1 MTHQPYKTL
10 ISITCLLSLVICLC
24 LFMPAGAETQFKII
38 TLQHRFAEEIL
49 PAIQPLVGDD
59 GTATAMQNN
68 LIVRTSRKNMAEI
81 EQIVSSMDTVRQ
93 NLKITIRRNN
103 KNDIG
108 QKRTKITGRKRIGNV
123 TVETGGGRIN
133 SPDVMA
139 LDIENYESKSNL
151 SSEQFIRVADG
162 ELAFISVGQSIPY
175 TQEWINLTNR
185 YIGIQRSTA
194 FVNID
199 TGFTVRLRT
208 IGNPSTIDN
217 PGTIDNTTTIDNK
230 VQLEITPRFSQLN
243 RNGFIDFTTLTT
255 TIQVNRG
262 EWFDI
267 ADTMQQKDEVS
278 YAILNWQS
286 KNQSVNDQLLIR
298 VE

>member
-10 ISITCLLSLVICLC
+10 ISITCLLSLVICMC

-49 PAIQPLVGDD
+49 PAIKPLVGDD

-68 LIVRTSRKNMAEI
+68 LIVRTSRDNMAEI

-103 KNDIG
+103 KSDIG
-108 QKRTKITGRKRIGNV
+108 EKRTEITGRKRIGNV
-123 TVETGGGRIN
+123 TVETSSKRIN
-133 SPDVMA
+133 TPNSMA
-139 LDIENYESKSNL
+139 LDVENYQSKSNS

-217 PGTIDNTTTIDNK
+217 PGTINNR

-255 TIQVNRG
+255 TIQVNRN
-262 EWFDI
+262 EWIDI

-286 KNQSVNDQLLIR
+286 KNQSLNDQLLIR

>member
-1 MTHQPYKTL
+1 MSHQRYKTP

-49 PAIQPLVGDD
+49 PAIQPLVSDD

-68 LIVRTSRKNMAEI
+68 LIVRTSRNNMAEI
-81 EQIVSSMDTVRQ
+81 EQIVSSMDTVRN

-108 QKRTKITGRKRIGNV
+108 EKRTEITGRKRIGNV

-139 LDIENYESKSNL
+139 LDIENYQSKSNL

-199 TGFTVRLRT
+199 IGFTVRPRT
-208 IGNPSTIDN
+208 IGNPR
-217 PGTIDNTTTIDNK
+217 TIDNK

>member
-1 MTHQPYKTL
+1 MTHQRHNTL
-10 ISITCLLSLVICLC
+10 TSITCLLSIVICLC
-24 LFMPAGAETQFKII
+24 LFIPAGAESQFKII

-49 PAIQPLVGDD
+49 PAIKPLVGDD

-68 LIVRTSRKNMAEI
+68 LIVRTSRNNMAEI
-81 EQIVSSMDTVRQ
+81 EQIVSSMDTARQ

-103 KNDIG
+103 RSDIG
-108 QKRTKITGRKRIGNV
+108 QYHAEITGRKRIGDV
-123 TVETGGGRIN
+123 SVGTGSRRIN
-133 SPDVMA
+133 TPNSLA
-139 LDIENYESKSNL
+139 LDIENHHSKSNL

-175 TQEWINLTNR
+175 TQEWVNLTNR
-185 YIGIQRSTA
+185 YIGTQRSTA

-199 TGFTVRLRT
+199 TGFAVRPR
-208 IGNPSTIDN
+208 TIDN
-217 PGTIDNTTTIDNK
+217 R

-255 TIQVNRG
+255 TIQVNRD

-286 KNQSVNDQLLIR
+286 NNQSVNDQLLMR

>member
-1 MTHQPYKTL
+1 MRRQTYK
-10 ISITCLLSLVICLC
+10 ISITYFLSLAICLS
-24 LFMPAGAETQFKII
+24 LLLPAGAETQFKII

-49 PAIQPLVGDD
+49 PAIKPLVGDD

-68 LIVRTSRKNMAEI
+68 LIVRTSNNNMAEI
-81 EQIVSSMDTVRQ
+81 EQLVSSLDTVRQ

-103 KNDIG
+103 NNDIR
-108 QKRTKITGRKRIGNV
+108 QKHSEITSQKRIGNV
-123 TVETGGGRIN
+123 TIGTGSRPIN
-133 SPDVMA
+133 HSGAMT
-139 LDIENYESKSNL
+139 LDIENYQSKRNL
-151 SSEQFIRVADG
+151 NSEQFIRVTDG
-162 ELAFISVGQSIPY
+162 EMAFISVGQSIPY

-185 YIGIQRSTA
+185 YIGVQRGTV

-199 TGFTVRLRT
+199 TGFTIRPRT
-208 IGNPSTIDN
+208 IG
-217 PGTIDNTTTIDNK
+217 NK

-255 TIQVNRG
+255 TIQINRN

-278 YAILNWQS
+278 NAILNWQS
-286 KNQSVNDQLLIR
+286 NNQSFNDQLLIR

>member
-1 MTHQPYKTL
+1 MTHQRYKTP
-10 ISITCLLSLVICLC
+10 ISITCLLSLVICMC

-49 PAIQPLVGDD
+49 PAIKPLVGDD

-68 LIVRTSRKNMAEI
+68 LIVRTSRDNMAEI
-81 EQIVSSMDTVRQ
+81 EQIVSSFDTVRQ

-103 KNDIG
+103 KSDIG
-108 QKRTKITGRKRIGNV
+108 EKRTEISGRKRIGNV
-123 TVETGGGRIN
+123 TVETGGRRIN
-133 SPDVMA
+133 NPNSIA
-139 LDIENYESKSNL
+139 LDIDNYQSKSNL

-162 ELAFISVGQSIPY
+162 ELAFISVGQSVPY

-185 YIGIQRSTA
+185 HIGIQRSTA

-199 TGFTVRLRT
+199 TGFAVRART
-208 IGNPSTIDN
+208 IGNR
-217 PGTIDNTTTIDNK
+217 
-230 VQLEITPRFSQLN
+230 VRVEITPRFSQLN

-255 TIQVNRG
+255 TIQVNRD

-267 ADTMQQKDEVS
+267 AGTMQQKDEVS

-286 KNQSVNDQLLIR
+286 NNQSLNDQLLIR

>member
-1 MTHQPYKTL
+1 MSHQRYKTP

-199 TGFTVRLRT
+199 TGFTVRPRA
-208 IGNPSTIDN
+208 IGNPR
-217 PGTIDNTTTIDNK
+217 TIDNK
-230 VQLEITPRFSQLN
+230 VQLEITPRFSQLS

-286 KNQSVNDQLLIR
+286 KNQSVNDPLLIR